1 MVGLITQMVTVIL
14 ITVTSS
20 GGVHGVTLITTM
32 LDGVTLLHVVMT
44 YPLVVFKVITQ

>member
-1 MVGLITQMVTVIL
+1 MVGSIIQMVGVIL
-14 ITVTSS
+14 IIVIGF

-44 YPLVVFKVITQ
+44 YPLVVFKVTTQ